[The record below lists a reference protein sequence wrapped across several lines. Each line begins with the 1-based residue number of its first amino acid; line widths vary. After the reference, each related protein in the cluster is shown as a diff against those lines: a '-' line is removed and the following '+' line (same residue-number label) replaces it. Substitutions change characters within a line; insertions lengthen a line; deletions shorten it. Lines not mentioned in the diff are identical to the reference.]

1 MKTETTDSS
10 SYIYVFHMLSIQ
22 NRHVNSTHYA
32 DTKWEM
38 EEMDQ
43 RKKTAGWQPRS
54 PFLAALWGQSPRN
67 RIDKHMISKIL
78 IYLWLTAHLI
88 EVSHLYIKST
98 LAMLNPEFK

>member
-38 EEMDQ
+38 GNGRDGSEKEN
-43 RKKTAGWQPRS
+43 G
-54 PFLAALWGQSPRN
+54 
-67 RIDKHMISKIL
+67 
-78 IYLWLTAHLI
+78 WLTTPVPFPSCFVRSVTSKSNRQAHD
-88 EVSHLYIKST
+88 
-98 LAMLNPEFK
+98 